1 MQFNNPIRTR
11 QYNEIKTKTKEI
23 SFSTLT
29 QEVLQANYLVHSMNK
44 DIQKCDPCLS
54 GWKREQE
61 TGTLIPL
68 WYECNQLSQSISK
81 HRRPGAHKRT

>member
-1 MQFNNPIRTR
+1 MQFNN
-11 QYNEIKTKTKEI
+11 QNERDNTMKLKRKQ
-23 SFSTLT
+23 SKFNLT
-29 QEVLQANYLVHSMNK
+29 QEVLQANYLMHSMNK

-68 WYECNQLSQSISK
+68 
-81 HRRPGAHKRT
+81 

>member
-44 DIQKCDPCLS
+44 DIQKCDPCLCVTHVYLVGNVNKKLELS
-54 GWKREQE
+54 SLCGMNV
-61 TGTLIPL
+61 IS
-68 WYECNQLSQSISK
+68 CLSQ
-81 HRRPGAHKRT
+81 